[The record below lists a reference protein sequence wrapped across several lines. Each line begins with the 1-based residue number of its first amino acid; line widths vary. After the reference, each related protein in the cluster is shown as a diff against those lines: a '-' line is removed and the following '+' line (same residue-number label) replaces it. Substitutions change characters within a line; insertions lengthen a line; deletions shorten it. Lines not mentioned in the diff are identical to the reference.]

1 MMRIRSIIL
10 SALMLFS
17 TFVPESAQEND
28 PLVMATVHR
37 PPFAFADTPELR
49 GFSVDLMRAIGEDI
63 RRKIVF
69 EPQDFFSQMLTKVK
83 TGDVDWAIANIS
95 ITTERE
101 RKMDFTQP
109 IFVSGIKIMIPNEG
123 SGASIFS
130 LFTWDIAL
138 VVLRGLA
145 LLFFG
150 GLLMWLFE
158 RRVQPYFDKPAREAL
173 FPSFW

>member
-17 TFVPESAQEND
+17 TFVPESAQAND

-49 GFSVDLMRAIGEDI
+49 GFSVDLMRAIGEGI

-101 RKMDFTQP
+101 RK
-109 IFVSGIKIMIPNEG
+109 
-123 SGASIFS
+123 
-130 LFTWDIAL
+130 
-138 VVLRGLA
+138 
-145 LLFFG
+145 
-150 GLLMWLFE
+150 
-158 RRVQPYFDKPAREAL
+158 
-173 FPSFW
+173 